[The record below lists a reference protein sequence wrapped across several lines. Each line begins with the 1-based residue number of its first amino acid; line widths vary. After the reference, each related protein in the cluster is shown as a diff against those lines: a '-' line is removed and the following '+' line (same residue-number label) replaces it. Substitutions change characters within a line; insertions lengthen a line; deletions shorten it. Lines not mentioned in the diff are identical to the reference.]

1 MLNIVV
7 LAAGKGTRMRSKLPK
22 VLHVLAGESLL
33 SRVLNTARDLG
44 SKNLCVVVGHG
55 AEQVRAATSAID
67 VNFVEQKPQ
76 LGTGHA
82 LQLAAS

>member
-33 SRVLNTARDLG
+33 ARVLNTARDLG
-44 SKNLCVVVGHG
+44 SKRLCVVVGHG
-55 AEQVRAATSAID
+55 AEQVRAATSAVD
-67 VNFVEQKPQ
+67 VDFVEQMPQ
-76 LGTGHA
+76 
-82 LQLAAS
+82 